1 MNKKFNSLLIIRKS
15 SAELDWIL
23 PVLDE
28 MKDKVNFFTLFLNKE
43 SFDSVRRNEFLFKK
57 WNRISKNFYVQ
68 KKSDR
73 FFYKSLRVLFNYFKL
88 FKRKNF
94 FINFQNYLDQKIH
107 NLNDL
112 KSNLKIN
119 NKDNFHFVLNEFQK
133 ISYWCEEISKKNR
146 KSKIFLFPHTTHIYD
161 PKFIKKFKL
170 SDKRKIKYCD
180 GLFLGNYIDKEIW
193 KNKIQPNK
201 IYITGH
207 PKYDF
212 NWQKKFNKRK
222 NKLKT
227 KIVFVLKNIIDLTSY
242 TNTELYLNEIYRI
255 CLKFDYI
262 LEIKLPPFQ
271 QPQLIEI
278 IEKFKK
284 NKVKNNLI
292 ISDQNIFYSI
302 KKSQL
307 LINFNLSATT
317 LDAISLNVPVIQ
329 LPVINKIKGR
339 YKSTKS
345 IYTKLKMARS
355 VKSINKLEKNILLI
369 MNKRNIKDDLKKN
382 FYKYFPKKINSA
394 KNIKE
399 IILSKI

>member
-1 MNKKFNSLLIIRKS
+1 M
-15 SAELDWIL
+15 
-23 PVLDE
+23 
-28 MKDKVNFFTLFLNKE
+28 
-43 SFDSVRRNEFLFKK
+43 
-57 WNRISKNFYVQ
+57 
-68 KKSDR
+68 
-73 FFYKSLRVLFNYFKL
+73 
-88 FKRKNF
+88 
-94 FINFQNYLDQKIH
+94 
-107 NLNDL
+107 
-112 KSNLKIN
+112 
-119 NKDNFHFVLNEFQK
+119 
-133 ISYWCEEISKKNR
+133 
-146 KSKIFLFPHTTHIYD
+146 
-161 PKFIKKFKL
+161 
-170 SDKRKIKYCD
+170 
-180 GLFLGNYIDKEIW
+180 
-193 KNKIQPNK
+193 
-201 IYITGH
+201 
-207 PKYDF
+207 
-212 NWQKKFNKRK
+212 
-222 NKLKT
+222 
-227 KIVFVLKNIIDLTSY
+227 
-242 TNTELYLNEIYRI
+242 NEIYRI